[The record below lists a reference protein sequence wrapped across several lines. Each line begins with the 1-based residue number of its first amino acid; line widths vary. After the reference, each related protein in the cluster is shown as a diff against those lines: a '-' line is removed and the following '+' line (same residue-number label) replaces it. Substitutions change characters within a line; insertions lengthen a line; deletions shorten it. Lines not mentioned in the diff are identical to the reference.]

1 MPSPSL
7 LLAGEVPQ
15 DIWHN
20 VGATTIA
27 FTPCLLIFGV
37 LALYLLGV
45 YRFDRLH
52 PETPWSR
59 RRTTAFVGGTA
70 VTFVAL
76 QLFVGVYDDVLYYDH
91 MIQHLLLIMVA
102 ASLYAMGAPLD
113 LLERATR
120 GRSHRVVTGV
130 LGSRVA
136 EVIGHPV
143 TAFVLY
149 AALIP
154 ATHLTSLYNFTL
166 SNDLAHDNE
175 HLAFLVVG
183 YLFWRQVVA
192 IEPRR
197 HPLHPGVCLAY
208 LALAIPVDTFT
219 GIALVSAGHELFPF
233 YDTFTRG
240 WGPSKLSDLHI
251 GGSVMWIGG
260 DGMMGVAMIPALVR
274 WVRYE
279 DRRAAELDAM
289 LDAEEVAG

>member
-197 HPLHPGVCLAY
+197 HPLHPGVCLA
-208 LALAIPVDTFT
+208 
-219 GIALVSAGHELFPF
+219 
-233 YDTFTRG
+233 
-240 WGPSKLSDLHI
+240 
-251 GGSVMWIGG
+251 
-260 DGMMGVAMIPALVR
+260 
-274 WVRYE
+274 
-279 DRRAAELDAM
+279 
-289 LDAEEVAG
+289 